1 MMLILNAVYLHDNAS
16 FESIEFYLIYRT
28 AVILL
33 EKKKVTHLEQMSLE
47 RSK

>member
-1 MMLILNAVYLHDNAS
+1 MTLMLNAVYLPDNAS
-16 FESIEFYLIYRT
+16 FESIERYPIYRV

-33 EKKKVTHLEQMSLE
+33 ERIKVTLLEQMSLE